1 MIALV
6 GCLRK
11 TADVQGSKT
20 AESAYS
26 ESHFLF
32 RLLTDS
38 HHQMGKKIN
47 SIISS
52 SKFKK

>member
-1 MIALV
+1 MMALV
-6 GCLRK
+6 GCLGT

-20 AESAYS
+20 MESTFS
-26 ESHFLF
+26 EMYFPF

-38 HHQMGKKIN
+38 HHQMGEKPN

-52 SKFKK
+52 FEFKK